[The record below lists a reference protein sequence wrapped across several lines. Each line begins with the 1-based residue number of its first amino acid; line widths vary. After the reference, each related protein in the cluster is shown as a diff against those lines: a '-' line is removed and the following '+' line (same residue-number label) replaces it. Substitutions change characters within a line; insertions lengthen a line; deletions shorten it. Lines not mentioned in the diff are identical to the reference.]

1 MSMKKHRRI
10 DTVYFIS
17 LFVFLFLSIPAG
29 LVRATDTC
37 DQDIVTQN
45 EESTDNTLEN
55 NGVSI
60 HFSVSETEHNLILS
74 NGEHSSINNSNM
86 YQVLWPNIVS
96 ISKSCGI
103 VKIILNE
110 VSLISQNFFNTFFH
124 PPKTFMA

>member
-1 MSMKKHRRI
+1 MKKLRRI
-10 DTVYFIS
+10 DTVYFFS
-17 LFVFLFLSIPAG
+17 LFVFLFISIPAG
-29 LVRATDTC
+29 LARATDTC

-45 EESTDNTLEN
+45 DVSADNTQDN
-55 NGVSI
+55 NGLSI
-60 HFSVSETEHNLILS
+60 HLSGSETEHHLVLS
-74 NGEHSSINNSNM
+74 NEAHSSINDSDM
-86 YQVLWPNIVS
+86 SQVLWSDILS